1 MRYGW
6 AVIALWI
13 VLVVGA
19 VVLDRTQGDNLADN
33 LTLPGTDSQSAT
45 DLLSQRFPTQANG
58 TVPIVF
64 VAPSGGNVN
73 DATYKNAIT
82 SVYDAY
88 AKDPAVQ
95 SAVSPF
101 RSDGSAQVSKDGK
114 VAYIS
119 LTLKESASDLSIA
132 NAQDIVDVAT
142 PAESTGLRVSAGSY
156 VGQKLSKPSSTLS
169 EVVGLAA
176 AVIILLLTFGT
187 LVAMAMPI
195 ATAICGLGVGLS
207 IVSVIGSLTDVPT
220 SAPALATMIGL
231 GVGIDYGLFIVTQH
245 RNQIAEGMDPTE
257 SAARATATAGGAVVF
272 AGSTVII
279 ALLSLLVA
287 GIPIVTALGYTAAIV
302 VLIAMLAG
310 ITLLPAMLGLLGP
323 RINSG
328 RIWKERPAAEQKEG
342 VWHRWA
348 RAVSRHPWTAIVS
361 SVAILLVLAI
371 PALSLDLGQTDDG
384 AAAKGSKTRESYDAL
399 TSGFGAGVNGP
410 LLVAV
415 RLSQPATN
423 DQASLDKLKQKEQ
436 QQQQTVDAGK
446 AAPPTQQQQA
456 QQQQQEQ
463 FLATPASDPRLQTL
477 RADMQNTADVASVS
491 QPSVNDAGT
500 AAVYRVTSKSAP
512 SDDATA
518 TLVNTLRDTVLPKA
532 TAGQGMSASV
542 GGATASYIDLADQI
556 SSKLPQVIALVLLLS
571 FILLMIAFRSLLVP
585 LKAVI
590 LNVLSIAAAF
600 GVVSFIFTHDSTAQ
614 LLGLDGAVPIVSY
627 VPLMMFAILFGLSM
641 DYEVFLMSHVREQ
654 FLETGDSRQAVVE
667 GLAGTARVITSA
679 ALIMVSVF
687 CAFILNGD
695 PNIKQFG
702 VGMAAAVAIDATVV
716 RCVLVPGVMRLLG
729 DRAWWLPGWLDRIVP
744 QFSIEGKE
752 WFAQRDAAAA
762 PREPVPAD

>member
-1 MRYGW
+1 M
-6 AVIALWI
+6 
-13 VLVVGA
+13 
-19 VVLDRTQGDNLADN
+19 
-33 LTLPGTDSQSAT
+33 
-45 DLLSQRFPTQANG
+45 
-58 TVPIVF
+58 
-64 VAPSGGNVN
+64 
-73 DATYKNAIT
+73 
-82 SVYDAY
+82 
-88 AKDPAVQ
+88 
-95 SAVSPF
+95 
-101 RSDGSAQVSKDGK
+101 
-114 VAYIS
+114 
-119 LTLKESASDLSIA
+119 
-132 NAQDIVDVAT
+132 
-142 PAESTGLRVSAGSY
+142 
-156 VGQKLSKPSSTLS
+156 
-169 EVVGLAA
+169 
-176 AVIILLLTFGT
+176 
-187 LVAMAMPI
+187 
-195 ATAICGLGVGLS
+195 
-207 IVSVIGSLTDVPT
+207 
-220 SAPALATMIGL
+220 
-231 GVGIDYGLFIVTQH
+231 
-245 RNQIAEGMDPTE
+245 
-257 SAARATATAGGAVVF
+257 
-272 AGSTVII
+272 
-279 ALLSLLVA
+279 
-287 GIPIVTALGYTAAIV
+287 
-302 VLIAMLAG
+302 
-310 ITLLPAMLGLLGP
+310 
-323 RINSG
+323 
-328 RIWKERPAAEQKEG
+328 
-342 VWHRWA
+342 
-348 RAVSRHPWTAIVS
+348 
-361 SVAILLVLAI
+361 
-371 PALSLDLGQTDDG
+371 
-384 AAAKGSKTRESYDAL
+384 
-399 TSGFGAGVNGP
+399 
-410 LLVAV
+410 AV

-477 RADMQNTADVASVS
+477 RTDMQNTSDVASVS

-500 AAVYRVTSKSAP
+500 AAVYRVTSESAP

-542 GGATASYIDLADQI
+542 GGATASYIDLANQI
-556 SSKLPQVIALVLLLS
+556 SSKLPQVIALVLFLS

-762 PREPVPAD
+762 PREPVLAD